1 MTVFRCS
8 NNIGVGVATCKVCFG
23 SINVFM
29 PGTNITF
36 ERSIYNLP
44 DVLVWMAY
52 IYLCSLI
59 LFALAEGFP
68 VDRGMYLVA
77 FSFFLQIAIFYPCY
91 VIVDLAITK
100 NQYGRSCHGRARSE
114 GLYTPIG
121 WGHINCCLRP
131 NRAGVP
137 DFVYRID
144 GQLCLCL
151 FSFQRSMQRGLF
163 WFFFARMFL
172 LCIQWIKKCGEA
184 HEGLIVDFLI
194 VYHTFRFFRGMMAV

>member
-91 VIVDLAITK
+91 VLLTS
-100 NQYGRSCHGRARSE
+100 RSQKTNMADRAMVEPRSE

>member
-1 MTVFRCS
+1 M
-8 NNIGVGVATCKVCFG
+8 
-23 SINVFM
+23 
-29 PGTNITF
+29 
-36 ERSIYNLP
+36 
-44 DVLVWMAY
+44 
-52 IYLCSLI
+52 LC
-59 LFALAEGFP
+59 
-68 VDRGMYLVA
+68 
-77 FSFFLQIAIFYPCY
+77 
-91 VIVDLAITK
+91 IVDLAITK

-194 VYHTFRFFRGMMAV
+194 VYHTFRFLGGWWQFRFIFFIKMLKWNNFIRYYRPRERKKIEYGSLYGLFLFWNVKRWLTS